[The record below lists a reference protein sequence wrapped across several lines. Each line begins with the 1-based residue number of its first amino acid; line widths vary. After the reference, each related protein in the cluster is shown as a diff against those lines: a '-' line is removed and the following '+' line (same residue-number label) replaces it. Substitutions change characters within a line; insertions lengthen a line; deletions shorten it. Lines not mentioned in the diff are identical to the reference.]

1 MSKDPRMSSTHLAR
15 QPLIRE
21 CAQHLRRVQAEE
33 PVCIRWYFSL
43 TLWFACKTD
52 RFAFLVLYCA
62 CNRWTTNHSDN
73 RQFAR
78 LTVLCTQMIVAGN
91 EWIIRLSNV
100 NRLSRKQLNLLT
112 NDSVTLRLSDSQ
124 SVYSMKRIFHNILWK
139 LPNRWMFFFLVYIKG
154 MCSHIVTPVCYG
166 IFGIHFYFISV
177 FFCVCSQRCGI
188 HMHTNTHARNISGC
202 VSTAPPEVD

>member
-112 NDSVTLRLSDSQ
+112 NDSVTCVCPICRAFIRWNEFFTTYYENCQIDECFFFF
-124 SVYSMKRIFHNILWK
+124 SVYKGNVFTHCYTGMLWH
-139 LPNRWMFFFLVYIKG
+139 LRDTFLFYFCFFL
-154 MCSHIVTPVCYG
+154 
-166 IFGIHFYFISV
+166 
-177 FFCVCSQRCGI
+177 CV
-188 HMHTNTHARNISGC
+188 
-202 VSTAPPEVD
+202 